1 MSGISIHALLA
12 ESDPLKR
19 LRRKL
24 PQISIHAL
32 LAESD
37 GCTEAGR
44 AGDIYFYPR
53 SPCGER
59 PISWKSPS
67 GWNRISIHALLAES
81 DAGTG
86 CCLWHP
92 PSISIHALLAE
103 SDLFHQV
110 IQRRGVISIHALLA
124 ESDGAGLSSCFGRII
139 FLSTLSLR
147 RATKKPWTTCE
158 ILPISIHA
166 LLAESDTTGA
176 SLQSPTRISIHA
188 LLAESDRIKAPKVTR
203 HMNFYPRSPCGERL
217 IVSLLVSMSY

>member
-81 DAGTG
+81 D
-86 CCLWHP
+86 
-92 PSISIHALLAE
+92 
-103 SDLFHQV
+103 LFHQV

-124 ESDGAGLSSCFGRII
+124 ESDIVIPDAGIS
-139 FLSTLSLR
+139 
-147 RATKKPWTTCE
+147 E
-158 ILPISIHA
+158 MISIHA
-166 LLAESDTTGA
+166 LLAESDGHDGCTA
-176 SLQSPTRISIHA
+176 A
-188 LLAESDRIKAPKVTR
+188 A
-203 HMNFYPRSPCGERL
+203 
-217 IVSLLVSMSY
+217 

>member
-59 PISWKSPS
+59 PCAAAVRHTRQNFYPRSPCGERLRRKALGIRYARFLS
-67 GWNRISIHALLAES
+67 TLSLRRATSFGWNNNARSIFLSTLSLRRATELYMISRFGKLISIHALLAES
-81 DAGTG
+81 DINTYHRIFGEG
-86 CCLWHP
+86 
-92 PSISIHALLAE
+92 
-103 SDLFHQV
+103 
-110 IQRRGVISIHALLA
+110 ISIHALLA
-124 ESDGAGLSSCFGRII
+124 ESDGRNISLLDISSA

-147 RATKKPWTTCE
+147 RATVGR
-158 ILPISIHA
+158 A
-166 LLAESDTTGA
+166 G
-176 SLQSPTRISIHA
+176 
-188 LLAESDRIKAPKVTR
+188 
-203 HMNFYPRSPCGERL
+203 
-217 IVSLLVSMSY
+217 

>member
-1 MSGISIHALLA
+1 MQRVDISIHALLAESDRQNPGEHYVAFRFLSTLSLRRATLRWLSSRRKGRDFYPRSPCGERLYCGGCGGVMSGISIHALLA

-124 ESDGAGLSSCFGRII
+124 ESDIVIPDAGIS
-139 FLSTLSLR
+139 
-147 RATKKPWTTCE
+147 E
-158 ILPISIHA
+158 MISIHA
-166 LLAESDTTGA
+166 LLAESDT
-176 SLQSPTRISIHA
+176 SHRDP
-188 LLAESDRIKAPKVTR
+188 
-203 HMNFYPRSPCGERL
+203 
-217 IVSLLVSMSY
+217 